1 MDRLAW
7 ISVKSCRSKGELC
20 TETGEES
27 MQNRTDYAGLSFWD
41 RLRQTAGQYRHAGEM
56 AAAAVGGVVFS
67 SAQILGGITPFGV
80 ALAAAVPE
88 ELFLPALFGALFGYL
103 WFPAPGSTMEY
114 AAAILLLGGVRWTLS
129 TGSLWRRIPQ
139 APAVLA
145 GGCMLAGGLASAFA
159 LSGTPDRLLMAVAVS
174 MLTAGSAWFFA
185 RSLVILRSRVA
196 SAYQEE
202 LGCLYVTFLLLT
214 AGLARIT
221 ALGISVGRVLASAG
235 VLLFAVAGGPA
246 GGAVMGV
253 GAGLVALALGKE
265 SAFLMG
271 SYAAGGLLAGAA
283 SRFGRIPT
291 ALCYLVV
298 TALVSVTSP
307 TARMLQISLA
317 ENLLAC
323 LIVLVLPARVVQFV
337 QPARE
342 GTAAQ
347 TSAERM
353 ALRMRME
360 RFAQALREIGETTRE
375 VSRKLNSMHLCSVED
390 VWQHTLDT
398 VCRKC
403 PRRYR
408 CWQSEFDQTMDAVNN
423 CMLILR
429 REGQLESGQ
438 IPAPLREVC
447 RVPDELAAALTAGY
461 VRYQAELGSRRK
473 VSQIRGV
480 VTDQFEG
487 LAMLVE
493 ELSGRWESYCCRDSR
508 LEEKAQSCL
517 TAQGLD
523 PGEICCSLDRE
534 NRLLMDC
541 EINPLK
547 LPRLDKTALALEMG
561 ELLGRELEL
570 PQVRTV
576 GGHAYLS
583 WQERAVY
590 TVDWGSSQLTETG
603 SKITG
608 DAYRSLTTDTGRFVL
623 ILSDGMGT
631 GGNAA
636 VDSAMTSD
644 LLRRLLEAGAGCDAA
659 LKIVN
664 SALLL
669 KSGEETLATAD
680 VAAVDLFTGRAE
692 FYKAGA
698 APTFLVKN
706 GRAGYV
712 QSDSLPAGILEGA
725 AFEKSSLTLR
735 EGDRLVLVS
744 DGVTATGADWV
755 KSQLEAGASSS
766 PQQLAESLAKTAR
779 ERQQPGREDDITVLV
794 AELVRS

>member
-1 MDRLAW
+1 
-7 ISVKSCRSKGELC
+7 
-20 TETGEES
+20 

-353 ALRMRME
+353 ALRMHME

-644 LLRRLLEAGAGCDAA
+644 LLRRLLEAGVGCDAA

>member
-1 MDRLAW
+1 
-7 ISVKSCRSKGELC
+7 
-20 TETGEES
+20 

-56 AAAAVGGVVFS
+56 AVAAVGGVVFS

-159 LSGTPDRLLMAVAVS
+159 LGGTPDRLLMAVAVS

-353 ALRMRME
+353 ALRMHME

-644 LLRRLLEAGAGCDAA
+644 LLRRLLEAGVGCDAA

>member
-1 MDRLAW
+1 
-7 ISVKSCRSKGELC
+7 
-20 TETGEES
+20 
-27 MQNRTDYAGLSFWD
+27 MQNRTDYAGLPFWD

-159 LSGTPDRLLMAVAVS
+159 LGGTPDRLLMAVAVS

-214 AGLARIT
+214 AGLAQIT
-221 ALGISVGRVLASAG
+221 ALGISAGRVLASAG

-342 GTAAQ
+342 ETAAQ

-447 RVPDELAAALTAGY
+447 RAPDEVAAALTAGY

-576 GGHAYLS
+576 GGHVYLS

-590 TVDWGSSQLTETG
+590 MVDLGSSQLTETG

-608 DAYRSLTTDTGRFVL
+608 DAYRNLTTDTGRFVL

-644 LLRRLLEAGAGCDAA
+644 LLRRLLEAGVGCDAA

>member
-1 MDRLAW
+1 
-7 ISVKSCRSKGELC
+7 
-20 TETGEES
+20 

-159 LSGTPDRLLMAVAVS
+159 LGGTPDRLLMAVAVS

-644 LLRRLLEAGAGCDAA
+644 LLRRLLEAGVGCDAA

>member
-1 MDRLAW
+1 
-7 ISVKSCRSKGELC
+7 
-20 TETGEES
+20 

-159 LSGTPDRLLMAVAVS
+159 LGGTPDRLLMAMAVS

-185 RSLVILRSRVA
+185 RSLVILRSRMA

-590 TVDWGSSQLTETG
+590 TMDWGSSQLTETG

-644 LLRRLLEAGAGCDAA
+644 LLRRLLEAGVGCDAA

>member
-159 LSGTPDRLLMAVAVS
+159 LGGTPDRLLMAVAVS

>member
-1 MDRLAW
+1 
-7 ISVKSCRSKGELC
+7 
-20 TETGEES
+20 

-159 LSGTPDRLLMAVAVS
+159 LGGTPDRLLMAVAVS

-235 VLLFAVAGGPA
+235 VLLFAIAGGPA

-353 ALRMRME
+353 ALRMHME

-523 PGEICCSLDRE
+523 PGEICCSLDQE

-644 LLRRLLEAGAGCDAA
+644 LLRRLLEAGVGCDAA

>member
-1 MDRLAW
+1 
-7 ISVKSCRSKGELC
+7 
-20 TETGEES
+20 

-159 LSGTPDRLLMAVAVS
+159 LGGTPDRLLMAMAVS

-353 ALRMRME
+353 ALRMHME

-644 LLRRLLEAGAGCDAA
+644 LLRRLLEAGVGCDAA

>member
-1 MDRLAW
+1 
-7 ISVKSCRSKGELC
+7 
-20 TETGEES
+20 

-56 AAAAVGGVVFS
+56 AAAAMGGVVFS

-159 LSGTPDRLLMAVAVS
+159 LGGTPDRLLMAMAVS

-185 RSLVILRSRVA
+185 RSLVILRSRMA

-644 LLRRLLEAGAGCDAA
+644 LLRRLLEAGVGCDAA

-712 QSDSLPAGILEGA
+712 QSDSLPAGILEELPLKRA
-725 AFEKSSLTLR
+725 A
-735 EGDRLVLVS
+735 
-744 DGVTATGADWV
+744 
-755 KSQLEAGASSS
+755 
-766 PQQLAESLAKTAR
+766 
-779 ERQQPGREDDITVLV
+779 
-794 AELVRS
+794 

>member
-1 MDRLAW
+1 
-7 ISVKSCRSKGELC
+7 
-20 TETGEES
+20 
-27 MQNRTDYAGLSFWD
+27 
-41 RLRQTAGQYRHAGEM
+41 
-56 AAAAVGGVVFS
+56 
-67 SAQILGGITPFGV
+67 
-80 ALAAAVPE
+80 
-88 ELFLPALFGALFGYL
+88 
-103 WFPAPGSTMEY
+103 
-114 AAAILLLGGVRWTLS
+114 
-129 TGSLWRRIPQ
+129 
-139 APAVLA
+139 
-145 GGCMLAGGLASAFA
+145 
-159 LSGTPDRLLMAVAVS
+159 
-174 MLTAGSAWFFA
+174 
-185 RSLVILRSRVA
+185 
-196 SAYQEE
+196 
-202 LGCLYVTFLLLT
+202 
-214 AGLARIT
+214 
-221 ALGISVGRVLASAG
+221 
-235 VLLFAVAGGPA
+235 
-246 GGAVMGV
+246 
-253 GAGLVALALGKE
+253 
-265 SAFLMG
+265 MG
-271 SYAAGGLLAGAA
+271 SYAAGGLLAGTAN
-283 SRFGRIPT
+283 RFGRIPT
-291 ALCYLVV
+291 ALCYLGV

-307 TARMLQISLA
+307 SSRMMQIALA

-323 LIVLVLPARVVQFV
+323 LIVLVLPGKVVRFV

-342 GTAAQ
+342 NAAGE

-353 ALRMRME
+353 ALRMQME
-360 RFAQALREIGETTRE
+360 RFAQALREIGDTTRE
-375 VSRKLNSMHLCSVED
+375 VSRKLGSMHLCSVED
-390 VWQHTLDT
+390 VWQQTMDT

-429 REGQLESGQ
+429 RDGQLESGQ
-438 IPAPLREVC
+438 IPETLRSVC
-447 RVPDELAAALTAGY
+447 RSPDELAAALTAGY
-461 VRYQAELGSRRK
+461 ARYQAELGSRRK

-493 ELSGRWESYCCRDSR
+493 ELSGRWENFCRRDAK
-508 LEEKAQSCL
+508 LEEKARSCL
-517 TAQGLD
+517 AAQGLD
-523 PGEICCSLDRE
+523 PGEICCNLDRE
-534 NRLLMDC
+534 NRLLMEC

-561 ELLGRELEL
+561 ELLGRDLEL

-603 SKITG
+603 SRITG

-644 LLRRLLEAGAGCDAA
+644 LLRRLLEAGVGCDAA

-755 KSQLEAGASSS
+755 KSQLEAGAELSA
-766 PQQLAESLAKTAR
+766 QQLAEDLARTAR

-794 AELVRS
+794 ADLLRAD

>member
-1 MDRLAW
+1 
-7 ISVKSCRSKGELC
+7 
-20 TETGEES
+20 

-159 LSGTPDRLLMAVAVS
+159 LGGTPDRLLMAVAVS

-517 TAQGLD
+517 TTQGLD

-644 LLRRLLEAGAGCDAA
+644 LLRRLLEAGVGCDAA

>member
-1 MDRLAW
+1 
-7 ISVKSCRSKGELC
+7 
-20 TETGEES
+20 
-27 MQNRTDYAGLSFWD
+27 
-41 RLRQTAGQYRHAGEM
+41 
-56 AAAAVGGVVFS
+56 
-67 SAQILGGITPFGV
+67 
-80 ALAAAVPE
+80 
-88 ELFLPALFGALFGYL
+88 
-103 WFPAPGSTMEY
+103 
-114 AAAILLLGGVRWTLS
+114 
-129 TGSLWRRIPQ
+129 
-139 APAVLA
+139 
-145 GGCMLAGGLASAFA
+145 
-159 LSGTPDRLLMAVAVS
+159 
-174 MLTAGSAWFFA
+174 
-185 RSLVILRSRVA
+185 
-196 SAYQEE
+196 
-202 LGCLYVTFLLLT
+202 
-214 AGLARIT
+214 
-221 ALGISVGRVLASAG
+221 
-235 VLLFAVAGGPA
+235 
-246 GGAVMGV
+246 
-253 GAGLVALALGKE
+253 
-265 SAFLMG
+265 
-271 SYAAGGLLAGAA
+271 
-283 SRFGRIPT
+283 
-291 ALCYLVV
+291 
-298 TALVSVTSP
+298 
-307 TARMLQISLA
+307 
-317 ENLLAC
+317 
-323 LIVLVLPARVVQFV
+323 
-337 QPARE
+337 
-342 GTAAQ
+342 
-347 TSAERM
+347 
-353 ALRMRME
+353 
-360 RFAQALREIGETTRE
+360 
-375 VSRKLNSMHLCSVED
+375 MHLCSVED
-390 VWQHTLDT
+390 VWQQTMDT

-429 REGQLESGQ
+429 RDGQLESGQ
-438 IPAPLREVC
+438 IPETLRSVC
-447 RVPDELAAALTAGY
+447 RAPDELAAALTAGY
-461 VRYQAELGSRRK
+461 ARYQAELGSRRK

-493 ELSGRWESYCCRDSR
+493 ELSGRWENFCRRDAK
-508 LEEKAQSCL
+508 LEEKARSCL
-517 TAQGLD
+517 AAQGLD
-523 PGEICCSLDRE
+523 PGEICCNLDRE
-534 NRLLMDC
+534 NRLLMEC

-561 ELLGRELEL
+561 ELLGRDLEL

-603 SKITG
+603 SRITG

-644 LLRRLLEAGAGCDAA
+644 LLRRLLEAGVGCDAA

-755 KSQLEAGASSS
+755 KSQLEAGAELSA
-766 PQQLAESLAKTAR
+766 QQLAEDLARTAR

-794 AELVRS
+794 ADLFRAD

>member
-1 MDRLAW
+1 
-7 ISVKSCRSKGELC
+7 
-20 TETGEES
+20 

-159 LSGTPDRLLMAVAVS
+159 LGGTPDRLLMAVAVS

-283 SRFGRIPT
+283 SRFGRIPA

-493 ELSGRWESYCCRDSR
+493 ELSGRWESYCCRDNR

-644 LLRRLLEAGAGCDAA
+644 LLRRLLEAGVGCDAA

>member
-1 MDRLAW
+1 
-7 ISVKSCRSKGELC
+7 
-20 TETGEES
+20 

-159 LSGTPDRLLMAVAVS
+159 LGGTPDRLLMAVAVS

-353 ALRMRME
+353 ALRMHME

-644 LLRRLLEAGAGCDAA
+644 LVRRLLEAGVGCDAA

>member
-1 MDRLAW
+1 
-7 ISVKSCRSKGELC
+7 
-20 TETGEES
+20 

-159 LSGTPDRLLMAVAVS
+159 LGGTPDRLLMAVAVS

-570 PQVRTV
+570 PRVRTV

-644 LLRRLLEAGAGCDAA
+644 LLRRLLEAGVGCDAA

>member
-1 MDRLAW
+1 
-7 ISVKSCRSKGELC
+7 
-20 TETGEES
+20 

-159 LSGTPDRLLMAVAVS
+159 LGGTPDRLLMAVAVS

-235 VLLFAVAGGPA
+235 VLLFAIAGGPA

-353 ALRMRME
+353 ALRMHME

-493 ELSGRWESYCCRDSR
+493 ELSGRWESYCCRNSR

-644 LLRRLLEAGAGCDAA
+644 LLRRLLEAGVGCDAA

>member
-1 MDRLAW
+1 
-7 ISVKSCRSKGELC
+7 
-20 TETGEES
+20 

-159 LSGTPDRLLMAVAVS
+159 LGGTPDRLLMAVAVS

-265 SAFLMG
+265 YAFLMG

-644 LLRRLLEAGAGCDAA
+644 LLRRLLEAGVGCDAA

>member
-1 MDRLAW
+1 
-7 ISVKSCRSKGELC
+7 
-20 TETGEES
+20 

-56 AAAAVGGVVFS
+56 AAAAVGGIVFS

-145 GGCMLAGGLASAFA
+145 GGGMLAGGLASAFA
-159 LSGTPDRLLMAVAVS
+159 LGGTPDRLLMAVAVS

-353 ALRMRME
+353 ALRMHME

-547 LPRLDKTALALEMG
+547 LPRLDQTALALEMG

-644 LLRRLLEAGAGCDAA
+644 LLRRLLEAGVGCDAA

>member
-56 AAAAVGGVVFS
+56 AAAAMGGVVFS

-159 LSGTPDRLLMAVAVS
+159 LGGTPDRLLMAMAVS

-185 RSLVILRSRVA
+185 RSLVILRSRMA

-644 LLRRLLEAGAGCDAA
+644 LLRRLLEAGVGCDAA

>member
-159 LSGTPDRLLMAVAVS
+159 LGGTPDRLLMAVAVS

-347 TSAERM
+347 TSTERM
-353 ALRMRME
+353 ALRMHME

-590 TVDWGSSQLTETG
+590 TMDWGSSQLTETG

-644 LLRRLLEAGAGCDAA
+644 LLRRLLEAGVGCDAA

>member
-1 MDRLAW
+1 
-7 ISVKSCRSKGELC
+7 
-20 TETGEES
+20 

-103 WFPAPGSTMEY
+103 WFPAPGSTMKY

-159 LSGTPDRLLMAVAVS
+159 LGGTPDRLLMAVAVS

-644 LLRRLLEAGAGCDAA
+644 LLRRLLEAGVGCDAA

-794 AELVRS
+794 AELVRP

>member
-1 MDRLAW
+1 
-7 ISVKSCRSKGELC
+7 
-20 TETGEES
+20 

-159 LSGTPDRLLMAVAVS
+159 LGGTPDRLLMAMAVS

-185 RSLVILRSRVA
+185 RSLVILRSRMA

-353 ALRMRME
+353 ALRMHME

-644 LLRRLLEAGAGCDAA
+644 LLRRLLEAGVGCDAA

-669 KSGEETLATAD
+669 KSGEEILATAD

>member
-1 MDRLAW
+1 
-7 ISVKSCRSKGELC
+7 
-20 TETGEES
+20 

-159 LSGTPDRLLMAVAVS
+159 LGGTPDRLLMAVAVS

-583 WQERAVY
+583 CQERAVY

>member
-1 MDRLAW
+1 
-7 ISVKSCRSKGELC
+7 
-20 TETGEES
+20 

-159 LSGTPDRLLMAVAVS
+159 LGGTPDRLLMAVAVS

-547 LPRLDKTALALEMG
+547 LPRLDQTALALEMG

-644 LLRRLLEAGAGCDAA
+644 LLRRLLEAGVGCDAA

>member
-1 MDRLAW
+1 
-7 ISVKSCRSKGELC
+7 
-20 TETGEES
+20 

-608 DAYRSLTTDTGRFVL
+608 DAYRSLITDTGRFVL

-644 LLRRLLEAGAGCDAA
+644 LLRRLLEAGVGCDAA

>member
-159 LSGTPDRLLMAVAVS
+159 LGGTPDRLLMAVAVS

-353 ALRMRME
+353 ALRMHME

-547 LPRLDKTALALEMG
+547 LPRLDQTALALEMG

-608 DAYRSLTTDTGRFVL
+608 DAYRSLTTDTGSFVL

-644 LLRRLLEAGAGCDAA
+644 LLRRLLEAGVGCDAA

-794 AELVRS
+794 AELVRP